1 MRLKTKIRISLEK
14 TLNRYGY
21 VLEKKYKLK
30 RGTPD
35 YDILMERTEFP
46 FDEEAYKKA
55 RANGDPI
62 TLNWVIPLM
71 GPGSGGH
78 TTIFRTISYLS
89 EMGIKNKI
97 YMCWDDSN
105 LGTSE
110 ELRQAV
116 KDYYGYDLGD
126 NEIYWDFRTMGY
138 ADGCVCTSWQSAYVL
153 RRFHNCLSKFY
164 FVQDFEPW
172 FYPMGSLYHL
182 AEKTY
187 HFGFRGVTAGLW
199 LADKLHKD
207 YGMETEGFRFSYE
220 RSRYHFGTKKDNV
233 PRIFFYARPYTA
245 RREFEIGTMALDM
258 VAQEIPELEVV
269 MAGQPISDYP
279 FGFQCID
286 KGIMPPEKMSDVY
299 SQCDMCLVLS
309 ATNMSLLPIEVM
321 ASGSVVVSD
330 GGDNNTWELNDQNA
344 ILTEDDPWD
353 IADKLIYYLKHR
365 EELEPLRVQ
374 GKEYAEGI
382 TWKEEME
389 TVCTFMRDSIE
400 ADRAK
405 RG

>member
-1 MRLKTKIRISLEK
+1 MRLKTKIRMTLENV
-14 TLNRYGY
+14 LNNYGY
-21 VLEKKYKLK
+21 ALEKKYKLK
-30 RGTPD
+30 RGTAD
-35 YDILMERTEFP
+35 YNILMDDREFP

-55 RANGDPI
+55 KESGAPI
-62 TLNWVIPLM
+62 TLNWIIPLM

-89 EMGIKNKI
+89 EMGIHNRI
-97 YMCWDDSN
+97 YMCWDTDYAVSD
-105 LGTSE
+105 E
-110 ELRQAV
+110 ELREQA
-116 KDYYGYDLGD
+116 KKYYGYDLGT
-126 NEIYWDFRTMGY
+126 NEIHWAYTDMEY

-164 FVQDFEPW
+164 FVQDYEPW

-182 AEKTY
+182 AERTY
-187 HFGFRGVTAGLW
+187 TFGFRGVTAGLW
-199 LADKLHKD
+199 LSSRLNKEF
-207 YGMETEGFRFSYE
+207 GMETKGFRFSYE
-220 RSRYHFGTKKDNV
+220 RDRYHFGEKKDTT

-245 RREFEIGTMALDM
+245 RREFEIGTMALDL
-258 VAQEIPELEVV
+258 VAKKVPDLEVV

-279 FGFQCID
+279 FGFKCID
-286 KGIMPPEKMSDVY
+286 KGIMPPDQMSDVY

-330 GGDNNTWELNDQNA
+330 GGDNNTWELNDKNA

-353 IADKLIYYLKHR
+353 IADKIVYYLNHR
-365 EELEPLRVQ
+365 DELAPLRLQ
-374 GKEYAEGI
+374 GREYAEGI
-382 TWKEEME
+382 TWKKEME
-389 TVCTFMRDSIE
+389 GVCEFIRDSIMT
-400 ADRAK
+400 DRSK